1 MSYKWD
7 FGDGQ
12 TAKGKKVEY
21 LSEFENELDILYPL
35 IYTVILSVKDNDEN
49 LKIIEYRIMLFPS
62 VYMFY
67 LYSGK
72 ITAEKPILKEDTIGA
87 SGKFKFKPVQ
97 ESYMN

>member
-1 MSYKWD
+1 
-7 FGDGQ
+7 
-12 TAKGKKVEY
+12 
-21 LSEFENELDILYPL
+21 
-35 IYTVILSVKDNDEN
+35 
-49 LKIIEYRIMLFPS
+49 MLFPS